1 MRAIIHRNCFF
12 QLVVFIGIFKIRSV
26 FKDYYLPMYNL
37 YGILGNKY
45 LTIRGGCGDE
55 GYRGMFV
62 EFVKV
67 KYGEV
72 VDIVE
77 KIKSK
82 RWQVLPKRWCVE
94 RTFVWAN
101 WSRILSKDYEIKTV
115 YEENAFM
122 ISHLHTLLRR
132 Y

>member
-1 MRAIIHRNCFF
+1 MFLLITKLCVNGGENYFYR
-12 QLVVFIGIFKIRSV
+12 LT
-26 FKDYYLPMYNL
+26 LPMSSNQKFNSL
-37 YGILGNKY
+37 RLNSN
-45 LTIRGGCGDE
+45 
-55 GYRGMFV
+55 V

-67 KYGEV
+67 AYGEV

-77 KIKSK
+77 KIKPK
-82 RWQVLPKRWCVE
+82 QWQILPKRWCVE
-94 RTFVWAN
+94 RTFAWTN

-115 YEENAFM
+115 YEENSFM